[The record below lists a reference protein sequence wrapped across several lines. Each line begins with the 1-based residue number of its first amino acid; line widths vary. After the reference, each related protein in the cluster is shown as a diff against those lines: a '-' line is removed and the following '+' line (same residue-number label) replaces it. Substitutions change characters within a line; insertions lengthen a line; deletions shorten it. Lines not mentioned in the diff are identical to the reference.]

1 MQHSGLSGL
10 SAVGETRIAHSSAL
24 RARGLA
30 WFLVALL
37 GTADRSA
44 SPLGRDRRQRK
55 LHRREEGKRG
65 KQVFDHEP
73 CSNSPGTVVVHPRDA
88 TRCWQRNI
96 LPRST
101 QPARNRLRNPHGTC
115 CGASLFEG
123 LYQRGTT
130 MADFGWF
137 QHIRAPESTLI
148 PVGSRL
154 WAHNWRLRDSAGSSK
169 RLMTTICIDRE
180 PWRGLNPLWTR
191 DGLQYP
197 PPSFLYSLPRINCRQ
212 SRSLR

>member
-1 MQHSGLSGL
+1 
-10 SAVGETRIAHSSAL
+10 
-24 RARGLA
+24 
-30 WFLVALL
+30 
-37 GTADRSA
+37 
-44 SPLGRDRRQRK
+44 
-55 LHRREEGKRG
+55 
-65 KQVFDHEP
+65 
-73 CSNSPGTVVVHPRDA
+73 
-88 TRCWQRNI
+88 
-96 LPRST
+96 
-101 QPARNRLRNPHGTC
+101 
-115 CGASLFEG
+115 
-123 LYQRGTT
+123 

-137 QHIRAPESTLI
+137 QHIRAPENTLI